1 MVKKISASEAA
12 DKVGMSK
19 RSLEDYFT
27 IIKLAEKYGF
37 DFESKMKNNFS

>member
-1 MVKKISASEAA
+1 MVKKISVYEAV

-27 IIKLAEKYGF
+27 IVKLAEKYGF
-37 DFESKMKNNFS
+37 DF

>member
-1 MVKKISASEAA
+1 MIKKLSSQEAA
-12 DKVGMSK
+12 DKIGMSK

-37 DFESKMKNNFS
+37 DFESKMKNAFA

>member
-1 MVKKISASEAA
+1 MIKKISPIEAA

-27 IIKLAEKYGF
+27 TIKLG
-37 DFESKMKNNFS
+37 

>member
-1 MVKKISASEAA
+1 MIKKLSSQEAA
-12 DKVGMSK
+12 DNIGMSK

-37 DFESKMKNNFS
+37 DFESKMKNAFA

>member
-1 MVKKISASEAA
+1 MIKKLSSQEAA
-12 DKVGMSK
+12 DKIGMSK

-37 DFESKMKNNFS
+37 DF